1 MRDDSRD
8 SQTYSFRACK
18 TNEHQSVNKLD
29 ITFENQFDCMYHV
42 TGFQI
47 IEFLQTSAKV
57 SQLLYVDYLTDVLK
71 NFNP

>member
-1 MRDDSRD
+1 MKDD

-18 TNEHQSVNKLD
+18 TNKHQSVKKID
-29 ITFENQFDCMYHV
+29 IKFANQFDYMYHV

-71 NFNP
+71 IFNP

>member
-1 MRDDSRD
+1 MKDD

-18 TNEHQSVNKLD
+18 TKKHQSVKKID
-29 ITFENQFDCMYHV
+29 IKFANQFDCMYHV

>member
-1 MRDDSRD
+1 MKDDSRG
-8 SQTYSFRACK
+8 SQTYSLRACK
-18 TNEHQSVNKLD
+18 TNEHQSVKQLD
-29 ITFENQFDCMYHV
+29 ITFANQFDCMYHV